1 MGEGLDKIGHSFA
14 QKLSLNLFG
23 PSKISDQIL
32 YWYTYLKGLKDPPDW
47 VRVFIVTSV
56 DVISYWTW
64 GCSEPQQGNDC
75 SSCGTAQW
83 SHGISR
89 IKKDCY
95 RMKTFERVFASFL
108 PINWA
113 ELKNFKWSLQLLGFV
128 ALLFNKWRRTCI
140 TSQKGTSHRKCHAHG
155 NQWDYSCE

>member
-95 RMKTFERVFASFL
+95 RMKTFIWEQNNILNGFL
-108 PINWA
+108 PLFFPLTGQSSKISSDPYNCLVLLLYYLINEE
-113 ELKNFKWSLQLLGFV
+113 EL
-128 ALLFNKWRRTCI
+128 A
-140 TSQKGTSHRKCHAHG
+140 
-155 NQWDYSCE
+155 